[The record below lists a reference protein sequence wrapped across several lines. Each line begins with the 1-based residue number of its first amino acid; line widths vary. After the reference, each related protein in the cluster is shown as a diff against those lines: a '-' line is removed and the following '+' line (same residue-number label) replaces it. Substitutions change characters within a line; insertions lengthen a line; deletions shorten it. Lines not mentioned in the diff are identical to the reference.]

1 MGGAVGVVLV
11 AAANQCI
18 DGVASAG
25 NAARTLVA
33 HSGDVKGDFAAFQGG
48 QIHFFDGG
56 AGRGGDEFL
65 FDGKAFAA
73 AVRGNAG
80 QCAAAGEQEGGECE
94 CGQSDFHK
102 CSFKNKG

>member
-11 AAANQCI
+11 AATNQCV

-25 NAARTLVA
+25 NVARSLIA
-33 HSGDVKGDFAAFQGG
+33 HGRNVKGDFAAFQGR

-56 AGRGGDEFL
+56 TGRGGDEFL

-73 AVRGNAG
+73 AVRGNTG
-80 QCAAAGEQEGGECE
+80 QCAAAGEQEGG
-94 CGQSDFHK
+94 
-102 CSFKNKG
+102 